1 MGKQYDISLSFE
13 PLWYKRVRVV
23 DIDGKVYE
31 GEVIDVGRAD
41 DNDSG
46 EDSIGIETHPDI
58 RSGYDLDRSEIVSIE
73 IIE

>member
-1 MGKQYDISLSFE
+1 MSKQYDVSLSFE
-13 PLWYKRVRVV
+13 SLWYKYVRVV

-31 GEVIDVGRAD
+31 GKVIDIGRAD

-46 EDSIGIETHPDI
+46 EDSIGILTRPDI
-58 RSGYDLDRSEIVSIE
+58 KFGYGFNRSEIVSIE

>member
-1 MGKQYDISLSFE
+1 MSKQYDITASFF
-13 PLWYKRVRVV
+13 PLGFKRVRVV

-41 DNDSG
+41 ENDSG
-46 EDSIGIETHPDI
+46 EDSIGILTRPDI
-58 RSGYDLDRSEIVSIE
+58 KFGYGLNRSEIVSIE

>member
-1 MGKQYDISLSFE
+1 MGKQYDITASFF
-13 PLWYKRVRVV
+13 PLAFKYVRVV

-46 EDSIGIETHPDI
+46 EDSIGIETRPDI
-58 RSGYDLDRSEIVSIE
+58 RFGYDLDRSEIVSIE